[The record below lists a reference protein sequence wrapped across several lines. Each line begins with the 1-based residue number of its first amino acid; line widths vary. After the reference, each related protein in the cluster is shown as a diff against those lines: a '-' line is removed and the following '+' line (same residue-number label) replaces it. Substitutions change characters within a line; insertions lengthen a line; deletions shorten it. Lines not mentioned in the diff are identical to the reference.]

1 MNTLH
6 YWGYDRILYIGVS
19 LSLICLTM
27 FSISNFHID
36 QMIVK
41 TESSQLSIRFPY

>member
-1 MNTLH
+1 MWPPSIIGDTTDFI
-6 YWGYDRILYIGVS
+6 YWC